1 MSRIA
6 YWSMKRGRSSL
17 RSAGDE
23 PPSRPAR
30 ICRRASPRVATRLA
44 PEGGPV
50 NTQPSSQA
58 RRAERHSERV
68 SERRSGGDETVLA
81 GGGWLVCP
89 SPGRRPGPCSP
100 LVLFLAGGHGAT
112 VPPLTRCGG
121 CRQSRARVRR
131 LKAAARSIHSAWTA
145 ANPRSKKRRA
155 PCCSLRM
162 PNTGSINALR

>member
-1 MSRIA
+1 MSHFDRYRA
-6 YWSMKRGRSSL
+6 DWSEPAMECPMPLAVTYRQGRSGGRL
-17 RSAGDE
+17 F
-23 PPSRPAR
+23 
-30 ICRRASPRVATRLA
+30 RASPRVATRSA
-44 PEGGPV
+44 P
-50 NTQPSSQA
+50 
-58 RRAERHSERV
+58 RRAWAERHSERV